1 MWWLPVDRARFAK
14 ASQQAL
20 ARRDYRELQSLC
32 RAMRRADPAVADA
45 WFLESVAAEAG
56 RDMRAALTLVT
67 EAVVLAPDNAE
78 YWTQKAR
85 YHAQVNQVGHAMAA
99 AQRALALGVS
109 SPSQLDTL
117 GVVLTRAGDYEAA
130 ARALRL
136 AIAGRPDNPQYQFN
150 LAAAEQFLGNDAV
163 ATAHYERVIAMHP
176 AHARSYWALSEI
188 EKNAVSARHEGAMR
202 TLGASA
208 KLDDRDALYLAHA
221 LARID
226 ESRGDF
232 AAAIQRLTDAKGRR
246 RARFKYDFADDR
258 GLFRSIR
265 SVFETPD
272 DVLCRA
278 EGEGGTDDAA
288 PLFIVGMPRSGTTLI
303 ERIVS
308 AHSSVA
314 TLGELQEL
322 PLALKALSGVAG
334 SQVLSAD
341 VVQALSTGAPPLAS
355 AYSEALRPR
364 LGMLNAAQ
372 NGTPAYIID
381 KMPLNFL
388 YLGFIFRLMP
398 RARVILM
405 RRDPMDVGLSNF
417 RQLFA
422 MDYSYYNYSYDLGDT
437 GRYLAE
443 FEHLCSHWQALLGDR
458 LHCLHYEELV
468 ADPEPAVRGLLSY
481 LELPWEQGCL
491 DFHRSGAPV
500 ATPSASQVRQP
511 LYSNAV
517 GRWRRYGDALK
528 PLQDAL
534 VAEGVPVTQAS

>member
-1 MWWLPVDRARFAK
+1 MDSARFAK

-20 ARRDYRELQSLC
+20 TRRDYRELQSLC

-56 RDMRAALTLVT
+56 RDMRTALALVS
-67 EAVVLAPDNAE
+67 EAVALAPDNAE

-109 SPSQLDTL
+109 SPPQLDTL
-117 GVVLTRAGDYEAA
+117 GVVLTRAGDYETA
-130 ARALRL
+130 ARALRQ
-136 AIAGRPDNPQYQFN
+136 AVSGRPDNLQYQFN
-150 LAAAEQFLGNDAV
+150 LAAAEQFLGNDTA

-188 EKNAVSARHEGAMR
+188 QKNAVSTRHENAMR
-202 TLGASA
+202 TLGASV

-232 AAAIQRLTDAKGRR
+232 AAAIQRLTDAKARR
-246 RARFKYDFADDR
+246 RAHFNYDFADDR
-258 GLFRSIR
+258 GLFQSIR
-265 SVFETPD
+265 SVFRTPD

-278 EGEGGTDDAA
+278 QGEGGTDDAA

-308 AHSSVA
+308 AHSSVV

-322 PLALKALSGVAG
+322 PLVLKALSGVAG
-334 SQVLSAD
+334 PQVLSAA
-341 VVQALSTGAPPLAS
+341 VVQALSTDSPPLAS
-355 AYSEALRPR
+355 AYMDALRPR

-372 NGTPAYIID
+372 NDTPTYIID
-381 KMPLNFL
+381 KMPLNVL
-388 YLGFIFRLMP
+388 NLGFIFRLMP

-422 MDYSYYNYSYDLGDT
+422 LDYSYYNYSYDLGDI
-437 GRYLAE
+437 GRYVAE
-443 FEHLCSHWQALLGDR
+443 FEHLCSHWQTLLGDR
-458 LHCLHYEELV
+458 LHCVHYEGLV
-468 ADPEPAVRGLLSY
+468 ADPEPAVRALLSH
-481 LELPWEQGCL
+481 LDLPWEQGCL
-491 DFHRSGAPV
+491 DFHNSGAPV

-511 LYSNAV
+511 LYSSAV

-534 VAEGVPVTQAS
+534 VEEGVPVNQAS